1 VFEDPKELPP
11 HRAYDHSIALLPG
24 SIPVNSRPYHYS
36 PLHKDE
42 IERQVKNLLETRLIT
57 TSTSPFVSPVLL
69 VQKKDGTWCFC
80 VDYRRL
86 NSVTVKNKFPMPLI
100 DEILDEL
107 TGSTYFSRLDF
118 KAGLHQ
124 VKMDPADEHKT
135 SFKTHHGHY
144 QFKVMPFGL
153 TNAPATFQCIMN
165 SILEPFL
172 RKFVI
177 VFMDNI
183 LLYSSSLSQHAQH
196 LREVFVVLRSHKFY
210 VKRSKCAF
218 AKGELE
224 YLGHI
229 ISSQGVATDPKKT
242 QVVLQWPTP
251 ANVTELRGF
260 LGLTRYYRKFVQGY
274 GMVV

>member
-1 VFEDPKELPP
+1 
-11 HRAYDHSIALLPG
+11 
-24 SIPVNSRPYHYS
+24 
-36 PLHKDE
+36 
-42 IERQVKNLLETRLIT
+42 
-57 TSTSPFVSPVLL
+57 
-69 VQKKDGTWCFC
+69 
-80 VDYRRL
+80 
-86 NSVTVKNKFPMPLI
+86 MPLI

-107 TGSTYFSRLDF
+107 TGSTYFCRLDF

-224 YLGHI
+224 Y
-229 ISSQGVATDPKKT
+229 
-242 QVVLQWPTP
+242 
-251 ANVTELRGF
+251 
-260 LGLTRYYRKFVQGY
+260 
-274 GMVV
+274 